1 MATTKK
7 GARSG
12 SRTPC
17 RACAGGE
24 YPALVPMAKGFGE
37 RNVAIRQEQHIGSL
51 PRRVGAPSR
60 RKGSGPSAFRFP
72 LFRFPLF
79 VNGSD
84 GMAETSTIEMRDRE
98 LFAAMAMQALITRGE
113 GWAADM
119 IAKQAVS
126 YADALIEALAEI
138 EDRSPGS

>member
-1 MATTKK
+1 MPDEK

-12 SRTPC
+12 NQAPWGL
-17 RACAGGE
+17 APGGVSG
-24 YPALVPMAKGFGE
+24 AVPMAMISSGHL
-37 RNVAIRQEQHIGSL
+37 AIRQEQHVGSL

-60 RKGSGPSAFRFP
+60 RKGSGASAFRFP

-98 LFAAMAMQALITRGE
+98 LFVAMAMQALITRGE
-113 GWAADM
+113 RWAADM